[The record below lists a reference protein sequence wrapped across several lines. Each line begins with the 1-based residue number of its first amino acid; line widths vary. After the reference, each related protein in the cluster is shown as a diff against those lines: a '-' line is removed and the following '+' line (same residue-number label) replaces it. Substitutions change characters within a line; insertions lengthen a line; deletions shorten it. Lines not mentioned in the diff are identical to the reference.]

1 MFVHLPEKSLILLSV
16 TVCGFFLCTVSASDI
31 VSDTQQEEPDAVWDV
46 TLPEQE
52 ERSIENNTAFY
63 AVLNEL
69 SRTRS
74 FTDAQIKKLF
84 EVLDKTPDSPFL
96 AANLL
101 SELRLNNKAGLLTE
115 QFSALAQKHPSRFM
129 LTAIAADLLQMQKR
143 NQDAIALLRKAAD
156 YLMAAENRD
165 ELLHRKPNYAEY
177 ILLKLAILLAM
188 EKDYESSE
196 KLIQRIAS
204 WKNFKDNLFLKQL
217 SLINY
222 AAMRKTASDSRFLWI
237 FPSEKEKMREKFDR
251 TAEEYLKEL
260 AAIQEKGKNV
270 DLRKNNAAL
279 SLLALEKHSGTDSVI
294 LGNLLN
300 NPADA
305 SSMLSLAEHYMR
317 QKEPALAARV
327 WKQIFRMTQ
336 NQPLWFYLAYG
347 NALAAAGMTGEA
359 VSLYELAL
367 LMAPADNNLKL
378 RIGQL
383 LYSEGKY
390 QEALNAVRELPI
402 PTARYL
408 AALCCHFLGKPE
420 ESLKFFKAFFESP
433 QDTGGSAPD
442 YMPFL
447 YAENAEKAK
456 KIPACGTD
464 CARLPEKESGL
475 SRRTELPRL
484 HLCGAQYESGG
495 GGKTDPPRVETQAGK
510 PGLPGLHGVA
520 SLSQKTI

>member
-204 WKNFKDNLFLKQL
+204 WKDFKDNLFLKQL

-222 AAMRKTASDSRFLWI
+222 AAMRKTASDSRLLWI

-251 TAEEYLKEL
+251 TAEEYLKEVSELGYLKCRPDKLTSQIYATFKNGQYKYL
-260 AAIQEKGKNV
+260 AEYALAGSAFFMPKTEQINSECKAFVWLQNKLKGSYKPYTDKGKAAAKQRNLQECV
-270 DLRKNNAAL
+270 TEVMKDLRQTARTREQCINTAKLLYQLADSAVRL
-279 SLLALEKHSGTDSVI
+279 SVEKTLYEPV
-294 LGNLLN
+294 
-300 NPADA
+300 
-305 SSMLSLAEHYMR
+305 AEHIESEDIVS
-317 QKEPALAARV
+317 EPEPCME
-327 WKQIFRMTQ
+327 F
-336 NQPLWFYLAYG
+336 G
-347 NALAAAGMTGEA
+347 
-359 VSLYELAL
+359 
-367 LMAPADNNLKL
+367 
-378 RIGQL
+378 
-383 LYSEGKY
+383 
-390 QEALNAVRELPI
+390 
-402 PTARYL
+402 
-408 AALCCHFLGKPE
+408 
-420 ESLKFFKAFFESP
+420 
-433 QDTGGSAPD
+433 
-442 YMPFL
+442 
-447 YAENAEKAK
+447 
-456 KIPACGTD
+456 
-464 CARLPEKESGL
+464 
-475 SRRTELPRL
+475 
-484 HLCGAQYESGG
+484 
-495 GGKTDPPRVETQAGK
+495 
-510 PGLPGLHGVA
+510 
-520 SLSQKTI
+520 

>member
-196 KLIQRIAS
+196 KLIQ
-204 WKNFKDNLFLKQL
+204 
-217 SLINY
+217 
-222 AAMRKTASDSRFLWI
+222 
-237 FPSEKEKMREKFDR
+237 
-251 TAEEYLKEL
+251 
-260 AAIQEKGKNV
+260 
-270 DLRKNNAAL
+270 
-279 SLLALEKHSGTDSVI
+279 
-294 LGNLLN
+294 
-300 NPADA
+300 
-305 SSMLSLAEHYMR
+305 
-317 QKEPALAARV
+317 
-327 WKQIFRMTQ
+327 
-336 NQPLWFYLAYG
+336 
-347 NALAAAGMTGEA
+347 
-359 VSLYELAL
+359 
-367 LMAPADNNLKL
+367 
-378 RIGQL
+378 GQ
-383 LYSEGKY
+383 
-390 QEALNAVRELPI
+390 
-402 PTARYL
+402 
-408 AALCCHFLGKPE
+408 
-420 ESLKFFKAFFESP
+420 
-433 QDTGGSAPD
+433 
-442 YMPFL
+442 
-447 YAENAEKAK
+447 
-456 KIPACGTD
+456 
-464 CARLPEKESGL
+464 
-475 SRRTELPRL
+475 
-484 HLCGAQYESGG
+484 
-495 GGKTDPPRVETQAGK
+495 
-510 PGLPGLHGVA
+510 
-520 SLSQKTI
+520 SLSQTTEPHQLCGDAQDGFGQPSPVDLPL

>member
-204 WKNFKDNLFLKQL
+204 WKDFKDNLFLKQL

-279 SLLALEKHSGTDSVI
+279 SLLDRKSTRLNSSHSGESRM
-294 LGNLLN
+294 
-300 NPADA
+300 P
-305 SSMLSLAEHYMR
+305 SSA
-317 QKEPALAARV
+317 
-327 WKQIFRMTQ
+327 
-336 NQPLWFYLAYG
+336 
-347 NALAAAGMTGEA
+347 
-359 VSLYELAL
+359 
-367 LMAPADNNLKL
+367 
-378 RIGQL
+378 
-383 LYSEGKY
+383 
-390 QEALNAVRELPI
+390 
-402 PTARYL
+402 
-408 AALCCHFLGKPE
+408 
-420 ESLKFFKAFFESP
+420 
-433 QDTGGSAPD
+433 
-442 YMPFL
+442 
-447 YAENAEKAK
+447 
-456 KIPACGTD
+456 
-464 CARLPEKESGL
+464 
-475 SRRTELPRL
+475 
-484 HLCGAQYESGG
+484 
-495 GGKTDPPRVETQAGK
+495 
-510 PGLPGLHGVA
+510 
-520 SLSQKTI
+520 

>member
-31 VSDTQQEEPDAVWDV
+31 VSDTQQEEPDAVWEI
-46 TLPEQE
+46 TPSKQE

-156 YLMAAENRD
+156 YLMAAEDRD
-165 ELLHRKPNYAEY
+165 ELLHRQPNYAEY

-196 KLIQRIAS
+196 KLIQEIAS
-204 WKNFKDNLFLKQL
+204 WKNLKDNLFLKQL
-217 SLINY
+217 SLINC
-222 AAMRKTASDSRFLWI
+222 AAMLKTAPDSRFLWI

-260 AAIQEKGKNV
+260 AAIQEKGENV

-279 SLLALEKHSGTDSVI
+279 SLLALENHSGADSVI

-305 SSMLSLAEHYMR
+305 SSMLYLAEHYTRR
-317 QKEPALAARV
+317 QEPALAARV

-383 LYSEGKY
+383 LYGEGKY
-390 QEALNAVRELPI
+390 QEALNAVREVPM
-402 PTARYL
+402 PAARYL

-433 QDTGGSAPD
+433 QDAGSSAPD
-442 YMPFL
+442 YIPFL
-447 YAENAEKAK
+447 YAENAEKTKRYRLAEQIARDCLK
-456 KIPACGTD
+456 KNPDSPDA
-464 CARLPEKESGL
+464 
-475 SRRTELPRL
+475 
-484 HLCGAQYESGG
+484 
-495 GGKTDPPRVETQAGK
+495 
-510 PGLPGLHGVA
+510 
-520 SLSQKTI
+520 